1 MIQVPYVIQ
10 AILDPALELTPH
22 LIGTIFFFR
31 AWDCDACVGFVGAVA
46 DVYGSDEGINAIT
59 LALEGEAFCKS
70 DELALD
76 EDAMQK
82 CFREI
87 KHFMPRALLV
97 IKFTLHQLSKHICRD
112 WFHGIC
118 HDGF

>member
-1 MIQVPYVIQ
+1 MYALHI
-10 AILDPALELTPH
+10 ILDPALVLTPH
-22 LIGTIFFFR
+22 LIRTIFFFR

-59 LALEGEAFCKS
+59 LALEGDTFCKS

-76 EDAMQK
+76 EDAMQR

-87 KHFMPRALLV
+87 KHFMPKALLV
-97 IKFTLHQLSKHICRD
+97 IDVTLHAQSHHICRD

-118 HDGF
+118 HHG

>member
-1 MIQVPYVIQ
+1 MHYTLIDQ
-10 AILDPALELTPH
+10 ALELIPH

-31 AWDCDACVGFVGAVA
+31 AWNCDACVRFVGAVA
-46 DVYGSDEGINAIT
+46 EVYGSDEGINAIT

-70 DELALD
+70 EELDLD

-87 KHFMPRALLV
+87 KHFMPKALLV
-97 IKFTLHQLSKHICRD
+97 INVTLHTQSHHICRD

-118 HDGF
+118 HHR